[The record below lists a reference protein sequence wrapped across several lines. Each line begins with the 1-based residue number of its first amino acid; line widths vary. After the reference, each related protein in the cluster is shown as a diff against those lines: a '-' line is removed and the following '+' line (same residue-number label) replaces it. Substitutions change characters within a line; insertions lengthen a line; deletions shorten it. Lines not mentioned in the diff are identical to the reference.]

1 MILIDRNFIQNKII
15 TVSHWL
21 AILRLPILFTAQF
34 PSFEQGL
41 NLKQDAS
48 VARQFT
54 SISFYIVNAVKKML
68 LLQTLLQESVIHLR

>member
-1 MILIDRNFIQNKII
+1 MQNEIC
-15 TVSHWL
+15 TVSQLL

-54 SISFYIVNAVKKML
+54 SIAFYTVNAVKKML
-68 LLQTLLQESVIHLR
+68 LVQTLLQESVIHLR

>member
-1 MILIDRNFIQNKII
+1 MQNEIC
-15 TVSHWL
+15 TVSQLL
-21 AILRLPILFTAQF
+21 AFLRLPILFTAQF

-54 SISFYIVNAVKKML
+54 SIACYIVNAVKKML

>member
-1 MILIDRNFIQNKII
+1 MFLQNE
-15 TVSHWL
+15 VSTDSRWL
-21 AILRLPILFTAQF
+21 AISRFFILFTAQF

-54 SISFYIVNAVKKML
+54 SIAFYTVNAVKKML
-68 LLQTLLQESVIHLR
+68 LVQTLLQESVIHLR